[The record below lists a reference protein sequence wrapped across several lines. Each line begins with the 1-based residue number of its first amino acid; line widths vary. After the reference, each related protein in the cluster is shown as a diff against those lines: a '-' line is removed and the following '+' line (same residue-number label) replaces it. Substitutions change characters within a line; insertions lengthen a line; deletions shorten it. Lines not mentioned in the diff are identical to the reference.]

1 MTRLRKGRAGRL
13 VAFAAA
19 AVLGALVASAA
30 TASET
35 STQVVEADDA
45 QVVVEQVGDDRM
57 VDIPDLEPGEVHVDT
72 TADRTIY
79 TYNVPQP

>member
-1 MTRLRKGRAGRL
+1 

-19 AVLGALVASAA
+19 AGLGAFVASAA

-45 QVVVEQVGDDRM
+45 QVVVEQVGDDSTRM
-57 VDIPDLEPGEVHVDT
+57 DIPDLEPGEVHVDS